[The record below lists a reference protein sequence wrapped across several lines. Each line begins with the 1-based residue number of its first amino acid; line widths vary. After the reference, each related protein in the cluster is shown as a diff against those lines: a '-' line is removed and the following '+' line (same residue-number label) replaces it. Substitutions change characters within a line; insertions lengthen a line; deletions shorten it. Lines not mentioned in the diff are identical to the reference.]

1 MSQKLH
7 LFTSESIKKKNS
19 VSMETTILNG
29 VGKKMRFGYL
39 NGKYS
44 ESMVMAS
51 YNRNKKEAD
60 NFSVFGYRK
69 YEIEKMLREC
79 FNPLLKIKLQESLEN
94 MHRASKLSASQNK
107 TSLEKLEAFKI
118 DACGLGLRK
127 VIKEMKRIVKTTK
140 DKEAKLVLMLLETE
154 FANLS
159 AKQHKGWHKKKIY
172 ERKSILML
180 QMADLL
186 KDLDWTYGINDE
198 TGKNAN
204 YLVYVYLPNGV
215 QLTWHCNEFHIYE
228 CYPPIDAKWDGQVCM
243 TMEKILTYIAKKYM
257 SN

>member
-1 MSQKLH
+1 
-7 LFTSESIKKKNS
+7 
-19 VSMETTILNG
+19 MEAAILNG

-69 YEIEKMLREC
+69 YEIEKMMREC
-79 FNPLLKIKLQESLEN
+79 FNPLLKVKLQESLDK
-94 MHRASKLSASQNK
+94 MHSASKRSANQNK
-107 TSLEKLEAFKI
+107 TSLEKLEAFKAN
-118 DACGLGLRK
+118 ACGVGLRK
-127 VIKEMKRIVKTTK
+127 VIKTMKDLVKTTK
-140 DKEAKLVLMLLETE
+140 DPEAKLVLMLLETE
-154 FANLS
+154 YANLA
-159 AKQHKGWHKKKIY
+159 AKQHYGWHKKKIY
-172 ERKSILML
+172 ERKTILIL

-186 KDLDWTYGINDE
+186 QKLGWKYGINDE

-204 YLVYVYLPNGV
+204 YLVYVYLPNDV
-215 QLTWHCNEFHIYE
+215 QLTWHCNEYEVYE

-243 TMEKILTYIAKKYM
+243 TMEKILTYIAENYM
-257 SN
+257 SNK

>member
-1 MSQKLH
+1 
-7 LFTSESIKKKNS
+7 
-19 VSMETTILNG
+19 METAILNG

-60 NFSVFGYRK
+60 NFSVFGFRK

-79 FNPLLKIKLQESLEN
+79 FNPLLKVKLQESLDN
-94 MHRASKLSASQNK
+94 MHRASQLSASQNR

-118 DACGLGLRK
+118 DACGMGLRK
-127 VIKEMKRIVKTTK
+127 VIKKMKSIVKATK

-180 QMADLL
+180 HMANLL
-186 KDLDWTYGINDE
+186 KELDWTYGINDE

-215 QLTWHCNEFHIYE
+215 QLTWHCNEYNIYE
-228 CYPPIDAKWDGQVCM
+228 CYPPIEAKWDGQVCM
-243 TMEKILTYIAKKYM
+243 TMEKILKYITKKYM

>member
-1 MSQKLH
+1 
-7 LFTSESIKKKNS
+7 
-19 VSMETTILNG
+19 METAILNG

-51 YNRNKKEAD
+51 YIRNKKEAD

-79 FNPLLKIKLQESLEN
+79 FNPLLKIKLQESLDN
-94 MHRASKLSASQNK
+94 MHRANKLSASQNK
-107 TSLEKLEAFKI
+107 TSLEKLEAFKV
-118 DACGLGLRK
+118 DACGMGLGLRK
-127 VIKEMKRIVKTTK
+127 VIKKMKRIVKTTK
-140 DKEAKLVLMLLETE
+140 DKDAKLVLMLLETE
-154 FANLS
+154 YANLS
-159 AKQHKGWHKKKIY
+159 AKQHRGWHKKKIY

-180 QMADLL
+180 QMANLL

-215 QLTWHCNEFHIYE
+215 QLTWHCNEYHIYE
-228 CYPPIDAKWDGQVCM
+228 CYPPSDAKWDGQVCM